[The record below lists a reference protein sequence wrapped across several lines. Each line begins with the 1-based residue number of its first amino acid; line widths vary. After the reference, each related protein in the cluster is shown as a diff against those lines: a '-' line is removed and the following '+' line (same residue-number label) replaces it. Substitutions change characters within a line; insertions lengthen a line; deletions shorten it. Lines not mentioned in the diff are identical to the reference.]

1 MVIYSASSY
10 VLLGM
15 ANLIIMSACMDYCD
29 TIENCHGPAD
39 TMSDR
44 QHYIHAFNFNK
55 SVEKHLH
62 DLDHFKLSCKK
73 LLGKSLRIAF
83 FVNQMPSK
91 VLTVICM
98 IRHICK

>member
-10 VLLGM
+10 VLLGV
-15 ANLIIMSACMDYCD
+15 ANVIIMSACMDYCD
-29 TIENCHGPAD
+29 TIESCHGHDA

-73 LLGKSLRIAF
+73 LLGKSPRIAF
-83 FVNQMPSK
+83 FVNQMSSK

-98 IRHICK
+98 IKQICK